1 MPGMGNP
8 EMVTAAMEMMRNKP
22 DLLRSALNMNPALAG
37 RVNPEMAEQVISWFK
52 IFSMSERLHV
62 ISLRFVMEINS
73 ECFVFL

>member
-37 RVNPEMAEQVISWFK
+37 RVNPEMAEQVIS
-52 IFSMSERLHV
+52 
-62 ISLRFVMEINS
+62 
-73 ECFVFL
+73 